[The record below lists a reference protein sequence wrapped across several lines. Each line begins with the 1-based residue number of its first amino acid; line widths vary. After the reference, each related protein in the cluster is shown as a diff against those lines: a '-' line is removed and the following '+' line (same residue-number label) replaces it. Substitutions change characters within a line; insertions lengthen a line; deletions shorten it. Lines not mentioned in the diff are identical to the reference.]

1 MDPNGTPF
9 FFLRCFVLKIRVIAN
24 PTNPTMKSFV
34 FLGLGLLSFA
44 QLGVTA
50 STPSFSWMNI
60 SDPPGVRA
68 AKVVNVC
75 LSTRMLNI
83 DQ

>member
-1 MDPNGTPF
+1 
-9 FFLRCFVLKIRVIAN
+9 
-24 PTNPTMKSFV
+24 MKSFV